1 MTEFNKNIFN
11 SLNLLSITKKYF
23 YIILF
28 LSSLV
33 LIAAYGLE
41 IIGNLPPCKLCLYQ
55 RIPYIV
61 LIVLSVIYLKL
72 FKNIIIIY
80 LSLLSLISN
89 LTISIFHSL
98 IERKLISF
106 ELGCTSTNQE
116 FKNIEDLRNYLDKIP
131 IAKCDEIPFE
141 FLHLSIANLNLIIS
155 FLLIIFTIYTL
166 LNYEK

>member
-116 FKNIEDLRNYLDKIP
+116 FQNYLDKIP